1 MTDSRCLGQVIASL
15 ILCGLLLNGCA
26 RIGPKRIQAGGND
39 YNIAIQRTADEQ
51 LLLNLVR
58 LRYRDTPLF
67 LEVTSVASQFR
78 LQTDLGA
85 NATLRERQTPEILG
99 FDGGISFVEQ
109 PTVSY
114 APLQGNDFVQRM
126 LSPIAL
132 ETISLLFNSG
142 WNAERIFRLCVNRIN
157 GVPNAPTASGPTP
170 SAAPEY
176 ETFNRIAEL
185 FGDLQRAG
193 ALRFGF
199 VKDDEKS
206 QARISINDDQRKSVA
221 DELLSLLNLRRQ
233 ETYQVKPTR
242 GAGGKRIV
250 HIETRSLL
258 GIMFYLSHAVQVSE
272 SDIARG
278 LVTVTKRDDGSV
290 FDWIEVTQGL
300 FVAHQSSEV
309 PKAPVKTHYR
319 GQWFYL
325 ADDDLQTKSTFSLIS
340 QLFSLQASEGST
352 AGPLLTL
359 PVGQ

>member
-1 MTDSRCLGQVIASL
+1 MTHSRCLGWVIASV

-26 RIGPKRIQAGGND
+26 RIGPQRIQAGGND

-78 LQTDLGA
+78 LQTNLGA
-85 NATLRERQTPEILG
+85 SASLRERQTPETLG
-99 FDGGISFVEQ
+99 FDSGISFVEQ

-132 ETISLLFNSG
+132 ETISLLLNSG
-142 WNAERIFRLCVNRIN
+142 WSAERIFRLCVNRIN
-157 GVPNAPTASGPTP
+157 GIPNAPTASGPTP

-176 ETFNRIAEL
+176 ETFIRVAEL
-185 FGDLQRAG
+185 LGILQHAG
-193 ALRFGF
+193 SLSFGF
-199 VKDDEKS
+199 VNDDEKS
-206 QARISINDDQRKSVA
+206 QARIGINGDERTSEA
-221 DELLSLLNLRRQ
+221 SELLSLLNLRRQ
-233 ETYQVKPTR
+233 ESYPVKAIR
-242 GAGGKRIV
+242 GAGGEGIV
-250 HIETRSLL
+250 HVETRSLL

-272 SDIARG
+272 SDIAKG
-278 LVTVTKRDDGSV
+278 LVTVTKRDDGSAC
-290 FDWIEVTQGL
+290 DWLEVTRGL

-340 QLFSLQASEGST
+340 QLFSLQASEGNT
-352 AGPLLTL
+352 TGPLLTL

>member
-1 MTDSRCLGQVIASL
+1 MTHSRCLGWVIASV

-26 RIGPKRIQAGGND
+26 RIGPQRIQAGGND

-78 LQTDLGA
+78 LQTNLEA
-85 NATLRERQTPEILG
+85 SASLRERQTPETLG

-126 LSPIAL
+126 LSPITL
-132 ETISLLFNSG
+132 ETISLLLNSG
-142 WNAERIFRLCVNRIN
+142 WSAERIFRLCVNRIN
-157 GVPNAPTASGPTP
+157 GIPNAPTASGPTP

-176 ETFNRIAEL
+176 ETFIRVAEL
-185 FGDLQRAG
+185 LGILQHAG
-193 ALRFGF
+193 SLSFGF
-199 VKDDEKS
+199 VNDDEKS
-206 QARISINDDQRKSVA
+206 QARISINGDERTSEA
-221 DELLSLLNLRRQ
+221 GELLSLLNLRRQ
-233 ETYQVKPTR
+233 ESYPVKAIR
-242 GAGGKRIV
+242 GAGGEGIV
-250 HIETRSLL
+250 HVETRSLL

-272 SDIARG
+272 SDIAKG

-309 PKAPVKTHYR
+309 PKAPVK
-319 GQWFYL
+319 
-325 ADDDLQTKSTFSLIS
+325 LIIGGS
-340 QLFSLQASEGST
+340 GST
-352 AGPLLTL
+352 LPTMLCRLNPLS
-359 PVGQ
+359 V